1 MFPKLRKSTYN
12 QIIARSRHYAGINLI
27 FIKKNYLL
35 FVVQSTKDDGDRD
48 SYLDNIDV
56 FYDAEEK
63 FSDSEFEASVRID
76 DSDDELLEENSSED
90 DQQQNGD
97 VKTGDNK
104 HNETNGGELT
114 VKKTSDIKLTPR
126 SQRKQPRYRYVT

>member
-1 MFPKLRKSTYN
+1 MSPKLKRKLTYN
-12 QIIARSRHYAGINLI
+12 QIIARSRHYL
-27 FIKKNYLL
+27 KKKKYLL

-114 VKKTSDIKLTPR
+114 VKKTSDIELTPR